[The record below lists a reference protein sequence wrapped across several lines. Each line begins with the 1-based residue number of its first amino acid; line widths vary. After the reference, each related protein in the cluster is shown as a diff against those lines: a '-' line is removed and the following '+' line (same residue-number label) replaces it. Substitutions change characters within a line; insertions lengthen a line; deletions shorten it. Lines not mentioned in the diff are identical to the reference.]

1 MNPLSQYSGII
12 PSFILFI
19 LPLFIID
26 TNSLLYFCG
35 AVVKLKRTLMPG
47 RDFRVRCE

>member
-12 PSFILFI
+12 TSFILFI
-19 LPLFIID
+19 LALFIID

-35 AVVKLKRTLMPG
+35 AIVRLKRTFMPR